1 MNEHICKL
9 QLEAQRIA
17 SKHPLPEFY
26 TRFRAPLAI
35 AKRLFYNHPGIVR
48 LKGMLEPGR
57 NETLGHGA
65 FHSAHVSIDCAAL
78 IHIETA
84 GDRMKPLAV
93 QRLMVNGI
101 YAGILHD
108 ICRDEQQEHARRGA
122 EMAERILGA
131 FALSKNEISCIC
143 NAIRNHEAF
152 TPSSVTGRQWVQLI
166 SDCLYD
172 ADKFRWG
179 ADTFTH
185 TLWHIV
191 DHQALSLRE
200 IIQRFP
206 WGMTGTV
213 RIIETFRTATGR
225 QFGPEIIETGMEIGK
240 EIYRHLL
247 QHYGGTSQ

>member
-1 MNEHICKL
+1 MNEVICKL

-26 TRFRAPLAI
+26 TRFKAPLAL
-35 AKRLFYNHPGIVR
+35 AKRLFYNHPGVVR
-48 LKGMLEPGR
+48 LRGMLECGSG
-57 NETLGHGA
+57 EALGHGV
-65 FHSAHVSIDCAAL
+65 FHSTHVSVDCAAL
-78 IHIETA
+78 IHIETS
-84 GDRMKPLAV
+84 GDRMKPLAI

-108 ICRDEQQEHARRGA
+108 ICRDEQRLHAQRGA
-122 EMAERILGA
+122 EKAESILGA
-131 FALSKNEISCIC
+131 FALSKNEVACIS

-152 TPSSVTGRQWVQLI
+152 TPSVTTGRQWAQLI

-179 ADTFTH
+179 VDTFTH
-185 TLWHIV
+185 TLWHMM
-191 DHQALSLRE
+191 DYQGLSIGE
-200 IIQRFP
+200 IIDRFP

-213 RIIETFRTATGR
+213 RIMETFRTPTGR

-247 QHYGGTSQ
+247 QYYRGTSQ